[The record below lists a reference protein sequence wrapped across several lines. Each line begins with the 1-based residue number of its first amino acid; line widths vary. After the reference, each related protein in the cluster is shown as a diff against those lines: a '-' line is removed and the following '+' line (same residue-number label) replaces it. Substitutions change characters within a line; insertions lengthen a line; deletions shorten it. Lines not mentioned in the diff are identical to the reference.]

1 MSRRIGQRSE
11 LVLPEGERL
20 LWQGRPTLRA
30 MLVRVFHIRLV
41 AAYFALLFAA
51 GLISGALDHQPFA
64 VSLAGGAPLLI
75 PAGLSTLLLLG
86 LAWLY
91 SRTTRYSITSR
102 RVLLQF
108 GAVLPMSLNV
118 PFTQIARAD
127 VRICGDGT
135 GELPLGVTAE
145 QRLSYLLLW
154 PHVRPWRLNRVEPM
168 LRGVPDARA
177 VADILAQ
184 ALAAV
189 SQRAAQDP
197 VAQPDSV
204 SAKQAAPAIASAA

>member
-1 MSRRIGQRSE
+1 MSRRIGPRSE
-11 LVLPEGERL
+11 LMLPEGERL
-20 LWQGRPTLRA
+20 LWQGQPTLRA

-41 AAYFALLFAA
+41 AAYFGVLFAA
-51 GLISGALDHQPFA
+51 GLISGALDHQPFLA
-64 VSLAGGAPLLI
+64 SLAGGTPLLI
-75 PAGLSTLLLLG
+75 PAGLSMLLR

-108 GAVLPMSLNV
+108 GAVLPMTLNV
-118 PFTQIARAD
+118 PFAQIARAD
-127 VRICGDGT
+127 LRICGDGS
-135 GELPLGVTAE
+135 GELPLGVTSE

-168 LRGVPDARA
+168 LRGVPDAQA

-184 ALAAV
+184 ALRAA
-189 SQRAAQDP
+189 SPRAAQDQ
-197 VAQPDSV
+197 VAQPDSA
-204 SAKQAAPAIASAA
+204 SAKQSAPAIASAA